1 MSDLG
6 YVAIFLSAAVVCV
19 AFMKRL
25 GFAAVLGY
33 LVAGVVIGPW
43 GLRLIVEAGNVRHLA
58 EFGVVLLLFVIG
70 LELQPNRLWAL
81 RRPIFGLG
89 TAQLLATGTVLTG
102 AGMALGL
109 DPVSAAVAGFGLALS
124 STAFVLQLLAEKRE
138 LVSAHGRA
146 GFAILL
152 LQDIAVIPM
161 LAMVPMLGAD
171 AAAQDLNPLLGLVRI
186 VLVCGFLIV
195 LSRFVLRPVFHLVA
209 RAHVPELFTASA
221 LLLVV
226 GTALLM
232 QAVGISV
239 TLGAFLA
246 GVLLADSEFKH
257 EIEARVAPFEGLL
270 LGLFFMSV
278 GLSANLGLLS
288 GQPLYIIALVA
299 GLMAIKAGVMYT
311 VARLFKMDHVQ
322 SLRLAAAISQG
333 GEFAFILF
341 SLAQGHGLMSSL
353 FADQVTLAVTLSM
366 AATPF
371 VYALAQR
378 LTRPSEVQS
387 TPAYDTVADTG
398 HRVVIAGFGRF
409 GQICGRIL
417 RGLGIPFTAL
427 EINLEQVALVRRFG
441 SIAYYGDAS
450 NLELLESAHVEHASV
465 FILAIDDPE
474 ASLRAAKLVRKH
486 FPDVRVFARARNRQ
500 HAYAL
505 MSLDVHLI
513 ERELYHSSLRMAEHM
528 LVALGLSPRQARRAV
543 VSFRNLDEVTLRRQ
557 HAVQHDEAKL
567 IQTNKE
573 AVAELQ
579 QLFESDGRLTVGAE

>member
-1 MSDLG
+1 MSDLA
-6 YVAIFLSAAVVCV
+6 YVAIFLAAAILCV
-19 AFMKRL
+19 AVMKRL

-33 LVAGVVIGPW
+33 LIAGVAIGPW

-70 LELQPNRLWAL
+70 LELQPSRLWAL

-89 TAQLLATGTVLTG
+89 TAQFTVTGLVLTG
-102 AGMALGL
+102 AGLLLGL
-109 DPVSAAVAGFGLALS
+109 GPQSAVVAGFGLALS

-138 LVSAHGRA
+138 LGSVHGRA

-152 LQDIAVIPM
+152 MQDIAVIPM
-161 LAMVPMLGAD
+161 LAVVPMLGATATLQD
-171 AAAQDLNPLLGLVRI
+171 ANPLLGLVRI
-186 VLVCGFLIV
+186 VAVCAFLIV
-195 LSRFVLRPVFHLVA
+195 LSRFVLRPVFHAIA
-209 RAHVPELFTASA
+209 RTHVPELFTAGA
-221 LLLVV
+221 LLIVV

-257 EIEARVAPFEGLL
+257 EIEARIAPFEGLL

-278 GLSANLGLLS
+278 GLSANLGLLAAEPVHVL
-288 GQPLYIIALVA
+288 GLVV
-299 GLMAIKAGVMYT
+299 GLVGVKAGVMYAI
-311 VARLFKMDHVQ
+311 ARTFRMDSAQ

-341 SLAQGHGLMSSL
+341 SVAQGHGLLSAV
-353 FADQVTLAVTLSM
+353 FADRMTLAVTLSM
-366 AATPF
+366 AAMPF
-371 VYALAQR
+371 VYALAHR
-378 LTRPSEVQS
+378 LSRPGD
-387 TPAYDTVADTG
+387 TPATPRYDVVADME

-427 EINLEQVALVRRFG
+427 EINPEQVALVRRFG
-441 SIAYYGDAS
+441 SIAHYGDAS
-450 NLELLESAHVEHASV
+450 SLELLESAHLERASV
-465 FILAIDDPE
+465 FIMAIDDPD
-474 ASLRAAKLVRKH
+474 ASLRTAALVRRH

-513 ERELYHSSLRMAEHM
+513 ERELYHSSLRVAEQM
-528 LVALGLSPRQARRAV
+528 LVALGFSPRQARRAV
-543 VSFRNLDEVTLRRQ
+543 ISFRNLDEATLRRQ
-557 HAVQHDEAKL
+557 HAVQHDEARL

-579 QLFESDGRLTVGAE
+579 QLFESDGRLNAGAR